1 MLGIFTKR
9 SADPKADLKAMLGEY
24 ELPSFRT
31 TVMETLR
38 LLRDENATAHD
49 IAVQIE
55 LDPGIQMK
63 VLRAVNS
70 AAFGLPT
77 KVSSVLHAINL
88 LGRSRLE
95 PLVLTAAVRDA
106 LPQGQT
112 AGFDGTIFWQHSAVR
127 AMAARGFA
135 KVLHSGTQEEAFAA
149 GLLLDMAIPVLVASK
164 GAAYVE
170 AYRPNDESPSLIG
183 REEATL
189 GYNHTTV
196 GRLIAETWELP
207 DYLCDAIELH
217 HDLDSEGAEPG
228 IKLAG
233 LIRDA
238 DKQEEMGHVVSA
250 AESRF
255 GLAGQTASEI
265 LARAFADSRQFASLI
280 A

>member
-9 SADPKADLKAMLGEY
+9 SADPRAELKAMLGDY

-63 VLRAVNS
+63 VLRAVNA

-77 KVSSVLHAINL
+77 KVSSILHAINL

-95 PLVLTAAVRDA
+95 PLVLTAAVKDS
-106 LPQGQT
+106 LPPGHA
-112 AGFDGTIFWQHSAVR
+112 AGFDGASFWQHSALR

-135 KVLHSGTQEEAFAA
+135 KALHAGTQEEAFAA
-149 GLLLDMAIPVLVASK
+149 GLLLDMAVPVLVASK
-164 GAAYVE
+164 GPTYVE
-170 AYRPNDESPSLIG
+170 AYLPDESASGLVG
-183 REEATL
+183 REEAIL

-196 GRLIAETWELP
+196 GRLIAEAWEPP

-217 HDLDSEGAEPG
+217 HDLDAEGAEAG
-228 IKLAG
+228 IRLAG
-233 LIRDA
+233 LIRDQ
-238 DKQEEMGHVVSA
+238 DRPEGMDHVVATAESLFGLSGENA
-250 AESRF
+250 AEIMAQA
-255 GLAGQTASEI
+255 LKDASH
-265 LARAFADSRQFASLI
+265 FASLI